1 MKIKKQK
8 IKKLFGNI
16 FNILNSHENT
26 LSVSLVGS
34 FSNHFDFNKSGDID
48 IVVICNELKKNY
60 FDHIKS
66 EIRKFKSQLLFFSN
80 KNHLK
85 FNTTFGPIK
94 FDNTKTLIIHLMV
107 YDYIGHKKH
116 VIESPFT
123 CFDWEKSKFYKG
135 KRLSNI
141 YPVLKLQMSDFL
153 NSRRGTNNILNDLKN
168 KRISYGI
175 YLFRRKKIILR
186 KDYFSLDDYNINI
199 FIYNI
204 YKNMINNLI
213 KFQID
218 SNSNFS
224 ALKLKKKLIEITD
237 EKNEFKELDLSSK
250 KRFTESL
257 KKIAIDKIVLTS
269 IFLKYYKKYVKKY
282 SSLKKIHFIRHKKTE
297 YSSGIFLGTKLNP
310 SIIKIKKPNNTNKVK
325 YDICYSSPM
334 IRTIETASLLVKKN
348 IIKIDKNLNEID
360 YGKYE
365 GLNFNEVKLIDKKFS
380 INLTKNKD
388 PKFPNGENT
397 RDVLKRIKNFFNFL
411 TTPRNKYKLILV
423 VTHNVVMRCIL
434 GVNLGIKMKDW
445 YKLKIPY
452 YTKFEIIVYEQKI
465 LLNISRTK
473 LNNIIKNIYG

>member
-348 IIKIDKNLNEID
+348 
-360 YGKYE
+360 
-365 GLNFNEVKLIDKKFS
+365 
-380 INLTKNKD
+380 T
-388 PKFPNGENT
+388 
-397 RDVLKRIKNFFNFL
+397 
-411 TTPRNKYKLILV
+411 
-423 VTHNVVMRCIL
+423 
-434 GVNLGIKMKDW
+434 
-445 YKLKIPY
+445 
-452 YTKFEIIVYEQKI
+452 
-465 LLNISRTK
+465 
-473 LNNIIKNIYG
+473 